1 MMAAMRA
8 NTKRASCPNFPD
20 LLGHPERRLPESK
33 DLARSPARLS
43 AHEWQPKRRVQEQED
58 RFDSQPNEIENFCT
72 RGGPRRSFDSAR
84 GLASLRMTE
93 ESQTVWAS
101 STTSRTVAARAT
113 RSERRREGH

>member
-72 RGGPRRSFDSAR
+72 RGGPREI
-84 GLASLRMTE
+84 LRLR
-93 ESQTVWAS
+93 
-101 STTSRTVAARAT
+101 SRTRFAQDDRRKPDRMGLVDNEPNGSGTSHEIGAAT
-113 RSERRREGH
+113 